1 MLPQVGDAASL
12 TRTIS
17 LVDIDQFAKLTGDEN
32 PVHVDETFAEKTRF
46 GGRIAHGMW
55 GASLISAVLGTELPG
70 PGTIYL
76 NQTLTFKGPVRPGD
90 TITARVTVIKVRED
104 KRILTLET
112 VCENQNGEKI
122 LEGEAVVLHEE
133 VGR

>member
-32 PVHVDETFAEKTRF
+32 PVHVDEAFATKTRF

-55 GASLISAVLGTELPG
+55 GASLISAVLGTKLPG

-76 NQTLTFKGPVRPGD
+76 NQTLTFNGPVRPGD
-90 TITARVTVIKVRED
+90 TITARVTVTKVREE

-112 VCENQNGEKI
+112 VCENQNGERI